1 MTRNLKN
8 TPNNEKPKVGIPLDF
23 RVEIMPSGRG
33 YCVLISGVRAV
44 KSFSFE
50 CVTVRSKRR
59 VIKILGEGLEIASLE
74 ENVVQISGGIRE
86 IEMAYDKF

>member
-1 MTRNLKN
+1 MTRILKN
-8 TPNNEKPKVGIPLDF
+8 TSNEEKAKGGIPLDF
-23 RVEIMPSGRG
+23 HVEILPKGRG
-33 YCVLISGVRAV
+33 YSVLISGVRAV

-50 CVTVRSKRR
+50 CVAVRLKRR
-59 VIKILGEGLEIASLE
+59 LIKILGEGLEIASLE